1 MSEDVERVGANIKK
15 NGIEP
20 EQQMVYERFDV
31 SILHT
36 MALHHFHRY
45 LAVLPL
51 CKGKDVLDI
60 ACGTGYGSALL
71 AQTAHAVTGVDI
83 DRETVEACQ
92 ANYCP
97 QCGNLT
103 FLQGDVAKIP
113 LPDASVDVLV
123 SFETIEHVDAS
134 TQGKFMREI
143 RRVLRPGGV
152 LAMSSP
158 NKDTAHSNE
167 FHIHELEE
175 DEFRSLLKSQFKHS
189 VYFRQKIVL
198 SSFICPYGG
207 KDVARAALYGILAR
221 DGHPTEPC
229 KPNVDAKYVIAIASD
244 RKVPALSA
252 SVNLDASGAILDAFA
267 RQNAIRST
275 SALRKT
281 IEELRSAACMT
292 RQRLIAL
299 NERET
304 QLREEVAKR
313 KMREESLRDGIAK
326 HSARAAALRETVDA
340 CKATEARL
348 RAALEAGKGRE
359 ATLRDGIAKHS
370 AHAAALRK
378 TLDACK
384 ASEARLRAA
393 LEAGKK
399 RESSLR
405 ETIEACRATEAG
417 LRSEIELRK
426 RHEGDLSDGLVEE
439 RVRVSAL
446 QKRIV
451 SFRPYSFSPEERRHL
466 RCLAILHPI
475 RCRRLLAEMRLIAS
489 SPLFDVEYYC
499 RNNAEAGK
507 TPLLHFCQK
516 GWREGCNPSALF
528 DINDYLNNDQTCDPR
543 ENPLAHFLQG
553 DGKDM
558 EIHG

>member
-1 MSEDVERVGANIKK
+1 MSEDVERAGVNVKE

-20 EQQMVYERFDV
+20 ERQMVYERFDV
-31 SILHT
+31 SVVHA

-51 CKGKDVLDI
+51 CAGKDVLDI

-83 DRETVEACQ
+83 DRETVGACR

-103 FLQGDVAKIP
+103 FLQGDVARIP

-134 TQGKFMREI
+134 TQREFMREI

-175 DEFRSLLKSQFKHS
+175 DEFRNLLKSQFKHS
-189 VYFRQKIVL
+189 AYFHQKIVL
-198 SSFICPYGG
+198 SSFICPFNGE
-207 KDVARAALYGILAR
+207 DVAHAALYGILAR

-229 KPNVDAKYVIAIASD
+229 KPNIDAKYVIAVASD
-244 RKVPALSA
+244 REVPSLAA
-252 SVNLDASGAILDAFA
+252 SVNLDVGGAILDAFS
-267 RQNAIRST
+267 RQNVLRST

-281 IEELRSAACMT
+281 IEELRSAARVT
-292 RQRLIAL
+292 HQRLIAL
-299 NERET
+299 DEREKR
-304 QLREEVAKR
+304 LREEVAKR
-313 KMREESLRDGIAK
+313 KAREESLHDGIAK
-326 HSARAAALRETVDA
+326 HSARAEALRGTVDA

-348 RAALEAGKGRE
+348 RAALEVGKERE
-359 ATLRDGIAKHS
+359 ASLRDGIAKH
-370 AHAAALRK
+370 AA
-378 TLDACK
+378 
-384 ASEARLRAA
+384 RA
-393 LEAGKK
+393 EV
-399 RESSLR
+399 LR
-405 ETIEACRATEAG
+405 ETVVACRATEAR
-417 LRSEIELRK
+417 LRSEIDLRK
-426 RHEGDLSDGLVEE
+426 GREKDLSEELVEE
-439 RVRVSAL
+439 KSLTRAL

-451 SFRPYSFSPEERRHL
+451 SFRPYSFSLEERRYL
-466 RCLAILHPI
+466 RRFAFLHPI
-475 RCRRLLAEMRLIAS
+475 RCRRLAAEMRLIAA

-499 RNNAEAGK
+499 RNNPEAGK
-507 TPLLHFCQK
+507 APLLHFCQK
-516 GWREGCNPSALF
+516 GWHEGSNPSALF
-528 DINDYLNNDQTCDPR
+528 DVNAYLNNDQTCDPH
-543 ENPLAHFLQG
+543 ENPLAHFLRG
-553 DGKDM
+553 DGKGM
-558 EIHG
+558 GAYG